1 MSHRRRLPF
10 APGRLR
16 RATRPRAAAHRGRG
30 ARRPPLHGAGG
41 ARHRPAQ
48 QAQGVRAAGGGP
60 RHRRGEPRARLP
72 GGRAGVGD
80 RQPDPRRP
88 GADDHPHP
96 HQQPAQA
103 RRHRGLRSD
112 RRRTGAARGSAARRE
127 RALPADEAGQARPP
141 PASPG
146 HAARAGR
153 RVTQET
159 SQGWPDR
166 SAENVLAPEPEP
178 GAEAVPAAEP
188 EAKPEPQPELEAVPL
203 EEPEPA
209 EEPHEH
215 AAGDIDIPDDVDV
228 LEGEAGP
235 TRRLVAVV
243 VSKFNGD
250 ITTQLLA
257 SAFAELDA
265 IGVARSQ
272 LTVVPVPGA
281 FELPIAAMALAKTRR
296 YLCVIALGCVIRG
309 ETPHFDYVASEA
321 ASGLQLA
328 GLETG
333 IPVSFGVLTCD
344 TREQAEARVSKGAD
358 AVRAALEMADLF
370 SQLRTAAAG

>member
-1 MSHRRRLPF
+1 
-10 APGRLR
+10 
-16 RATRPRAAAHRGRG
+16 
-30 ARRPPLHGAGG
+30 
-41 ARHRPAQ
+41 
-48 QAQGVRAAGGGP
+48 
-60 RHRRGEPRARLP
+60 
-72 GGRAGVGD
+72 
-80 RQPDPRRP
+80 
-88 GADDHPHP
+88 
-96 HQQPAQA
+96 
-103 RRHRGLRSD
+103 
-112 RRRTGAARGSAARRE
+112 
-127 RALPADEAGQARPP
+127 
-141 PASPG
+141 
-146 HAARAGR
+146 
-153 RVTQET
+153 VTQET
-159 SQGWPDR
+159 SPGWPDR
-166 SAENVLAPEPEP
+166 SAENVLAPEPE
-178 GAEAVPAAEP
+178 AEAAPAAEP
-188 EAKPEPQPELEAVPL
+188 EPEPEPEPQPELEAVPL
-203 EEPEPA
+203 EEPET
-209 EEPHEH
+209 EQEPREH